1 MVPQADWTRTRAE
14 DGDPMQNEHASTSP
28 RDAELGQSRIVP
40 SELFGLQ
47 TIGIGSMEATP

>member
-1 MVPQADWTRTRAE
+1 
-14 DGDPMQNEHASTSP
+14 MQNEHASTSP